1 MSSTQ
6 EKRQSFDY
14 RNEYFKHNKGLFGC
28 IYFCAQCYRPLLRKD
43 VEVDHIVPLSKMGPN
58 SVLNCVATCRK
69 CNRHKSDSLG
79 KMTVKGLIF
88 KIVEEV
94 FIGLSKV
101 IRYLLSTCWK
111 SLMCPIKENK
121 KVFSLIQIA
130 IVYFL
135 LIMIIFK

>member
-14 RNEYFKHNKGLFGC
+14 RSEYFKHNKGLFGC

-88 KIVEEV
+88 KVVEEV
-94 FIGLSKV
+94 VIGLSKV
-101 IRYLLSTCWK
+101 ISYLLSTCWK
-111 SLMCPIKENK
+111 SLIHPIKDNK
-121 KVFSLIQIA
+121 KIVSLIQLA